1 MQPDGCACIFEG
13 MTASEIERESLL
25 PAPPEEVWGSL
36 ADPDRLSQWF
46 GADFDG
52 AVEPGETLT
61 VDFPDGTQRRA
72 LVEIVEE
79 PHRLVFRWLPFERG
93 ADGRSRHRDSSRVA
107 IHLEPIG
114 DDTVIRITETRV
126 GSAGTPRPQLG
137 FRPLARA

>member
-1 MQPDGCACIFEG
+1 
-13 MTASEIERESLL
+13 MTAGSEIERETLL
-25 PAPPEEVWGSL
+25 PASPEEVWESL
-36 ADPDRLSQWF
+36 ADPARLSEWF
-46 GADFDG
+46 GAGFEG
-52 AVEPGETLT
+52 AVVAGETLT
-61 VDFPDGTQRRA
+61 VDFPDDTQRRA

-79 PHRLVFRWLPFERG
+79 PQRLVFRWLPFERG

-114 DDTVIRITETRV
+114 EETVIRITETRV